1 MKHSMFQG
9 HIIDPF
15 TLKILL
21 KILLTVCHTILMIL
35 VGGILVWDQ
44 LIIS

>member
-1 MKHSMFQG
+1 MKHSMFQS
-9 HIIDPF
+9 HIINPF

-35 VGGILVWDQ
+35 VEGILVWDQ